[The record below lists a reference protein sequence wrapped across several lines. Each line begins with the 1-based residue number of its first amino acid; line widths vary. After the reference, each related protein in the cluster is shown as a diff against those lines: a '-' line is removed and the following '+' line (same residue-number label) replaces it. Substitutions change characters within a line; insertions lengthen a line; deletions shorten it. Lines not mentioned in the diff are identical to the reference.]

1 MIYPCLIVPTCCDDM
16 FSLSKQTLSNVIRE
30 LFIFMIVQMIPFRLL
45 MNEKILLT
53 KLFRLNLIES
63 PLLLHCVEAQLQLR
77 QENR

>member
-1 MIYPCLIVPTCCDDM
+1 
-16 FSLSKQTLSNVIRE
+16 
-30 LFIFMIVQMIPFRLL
+30 

-77 QENR
+77 QENRLLQTYQSPKW